1 MKAFDGISEHY
12 CAGGI
17 ETIDVI
23 EAYDLNFSLGNAVK
37 YILRYG
43 RKGDDI
49 DALRDL
55 EKAEAYIRHEID
67 RKRKTVA
74 TDSTDTDGLTRLAR
88 RECDY

>member
-12 CAGGI
+12 CAGHF
-17 ETIDVI
+17 EAIDII
-23 EAYDLNFSLGNAVK
+23 EAYNLNFSLGNAVK
-37 YILRYG
+37 YILRCG

-67 RKRKTVA
+67 RRRKTVA
-74 TDSTDTDGLTRLAR
+74 TDSSDTDGLTRLAR